1 MPIIVFL
8 LNNFYYICSMKKLF
22 LILVILLTVQ
32 FVKADN
38 TPAITIEYKYKT
50 VSDTVYFTDLK
61 SDNDFCCNFLIT
73 SNLSD
78 SNDNVTLLKHTK
90 TGVVLGTFYGR
101 PSKEFIMEICRKM
114 GYLDPKNV
122 DIIAENMLK
131 MKNN

>member
-1 MPIIVFL
+1 
-8 LNNFYYICSMKKLF
+8 MKKLF

-50 VSDTVYFTDLK
+50 VSDTVYFTALK

-78 SNDNVTLLKHTK
+78 SNENITLLKHTK

-114 GYLDPKNV
+114 GYLDSKNV
-122 DIIAENMLK
+122 DMIAENMLK